1 MLGLLSVTSGFNPEL
16 ILCAWLDS
24 EIQEFANSHRV
35 VTRSLVVRTQ
45 KLVPPVEN
53 PELTDVLPL
62 KPGVCQNI
70 ATHASPTARNFFLA
84 LIWMGV
90 KHQLTYLIWTF
101 PVHSPSFFPSPKS
114 LPTF

>member
-70 ATHASPTARNFFLA
+70 ATHASPTARNFFRVR
-84 LIWMGV
+84 IS
-90 KHQLTYLIWTF
+90 TF
-101 PVHSPSFFPSPKS
+101 QIHSPSFFPNL
-114 LPTF
+114 LPSI